1 MIFSFCRIFTKKQ
14 NTFVLICSYFIFLY
28 NLNSQIVNEGTLQI
42 ENSTIV
48 YFGDE
53 YTNNGTHNN
62 NGDLYLNSNFINN
75 DSTFAIAGTT
85 FFKSSINNIQRISGL
100 KNKIHFYNLEIN
112 NELTGVEVVDDFGLI
127 VTNSVNLMDG
137 DLRLKGDAQLVQTHN
152 GADLNSSTSGKL
164 LRDQQG
170 NRSSYAFNYWSSP
183 VNNGGTFSIGGGL
196 FDGTDANLNP
206 FTPQQVLFN
215 SGAPY
220 NGAPSIVDGSGKV
233 TTALTLNSSWF
244 YEYARGSGTIA
255 EWIKINQNSTLNPG
269 IGFTMKGTNTANA
282 TQNYVFKGV
291 PNDGDYQFV
300 ISAGEYSLLGNPYP
314 SAIYSDEF
322 ILDNISIGSGGNAT
336 TDVIT
341 GTLYFWVEG
350 GSTSHS
356 YSGYLGGY
364 ATYNLTAGAPPSAPS
379 RLISGLGTSELAPP
393 PTKYMAVSQGFFVI
407 GAGNSNIEFKN
418 SQRVFKT
425 ESSGETVHYKNSI
438 TKNTSE
444 KSIIRIGYED
454 PEGFHRQLVLGF
466 LPNTVADLNYN
477 LAYDALMFD
486 EREDEL
492 YFIIE
497 NDLTKKYVIQG
508 VGAFDETIELPLG
521 LKITEEGTHNVML
534 DATENFDNVVY
545 IRDKLLN
552 RTHNLTE
559 SKLELNVSADT
570 FSDRFQ
576 LVFQPQSTLDIH
588 EFEKNKINVYYNGEH
603 SIIINNQNRLILNKV
618 SIFNILGQKILQFND
633 SSLSSN
639 EIILPFRKKE
649 GVYLVKIESEIG
661 EATYKI
667 LKINNHEK

>member
-1 MIFSFCRIFTKKQ
+1 MLLFLYKIKRAKQ
-14 NTFVLICSYFIFLY
+14 NCFVLIYFYFIFSY
-28 NLNSQIVNEGTLQI
+28 NLFSQIVNEGTLQI
-42 ENSTIV
+42 ETSTIV

-62 NGDLYLNSNFINN
+62 NGDLYLTSNFINN

-85 FFKSSINNIQRISGL
+85 FFKSSSTNIQSISGL
-100 KNKIHFYNLEIN
+100 KNKIYFHNLEIDN
-112 NELTGVEVVDDFGLI
+112 DLTGVEIVDDFGLI
-127 VTNSVNLMDG
+127 VTNSVNLVSG
-137 DLRLKGDAQLVQTHN
+137 DLRLIGDAQLIQTHN
-152 GADLNSSTSGKL
+152 GTDLNSSTSGKL

-170 NRSSYAFNYWSSP
+170 NRSSYAYNYWSSP
-183 VNNGGTFSIGGGL
+183 VNNGGSFSIAGGL

-215 SGAPY
+215 SGSPY
-220 NGAPSIVDGSGKV
+220 NGAPSIVDGSGNV
-233 TTALTLNSSWF
+233 ITALTLNSVWF
-244 YEYARGSGTIA
+244 YKYSRGSGTIA

-269 IGFTMKGTNTANA
+269 IGFTMKGTNTDLA

-291 PNDGDYQFV
+291 PNDGLYQFP
-300 ISAGEYSLLGNPYP
+300 IDTNEFELLGNPYP
-314 SAIYSDEF
+314 SAIDTDEF
-322 ILDNISIGSGGNAT
+322 IKDNISISEGGYAVNDAINGS
-336 TDVIT
+336 
-341 GTLYFWVEG
+341 LYYWVEG
-350 GSTSHS
+350 GSTSHN
-356 YSGYLGGY
+356 YSGYFGGY
-364 ATYNLTAGAPPSAPS
+364 ATRNLTSGAPPSVPPI
-379 RLISGLGTSELAPP
+379 LVSGLGSSEFAIP

-407 GAGNSNIEFKN
+407 GAGNSNIQFKN

-444 KSIIRIGYED
+444 KSILRIGYED

-477 LAYDALMFD
+477 SAYDALMLG

-497 NDLTKKYVIQG
+497 NNLTKKYVIQG

-521 LKITEEGTHNVML
+521 LKITEEGKHHIIL
-534 DATENFDNVVY
+534 DATENFDNAVY

-552 RTHNLTE
+552 ITHNLTE
-559 SKLELNVSADT
+559 SQLELNVSAGT

-576 LVFQPQSTLDIH
+576 LVFQPQSTLDIN
-588 EFEKNKINVYYNGEH
+588 EFGKNKIHVYYNGDN
-603 SIIINNQNRLILNKV
+603 SIIINNQNGVVLNKV

-633 SSLSSN
+633 SSLSNN
-639 EIILPFRKKE
+639 EIVLPFRKKE

-667 LKINNHEK
+667 LKNK